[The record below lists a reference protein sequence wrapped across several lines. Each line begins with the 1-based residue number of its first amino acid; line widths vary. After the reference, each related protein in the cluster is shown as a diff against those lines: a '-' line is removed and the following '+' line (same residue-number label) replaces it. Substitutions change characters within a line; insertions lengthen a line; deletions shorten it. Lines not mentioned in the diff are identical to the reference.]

1 MFIEATPA
9 LNFKRVVNILST
21 GCLPLLRMIL
31 TMNSTFPKNIKSF
44 VFLMEG
50 IFMRDMESR
59 SGVYEQASL
68 LEYNNVFISKLSQKY
83 RRDLLPQFSGTVHH
97 KRNKTA

>member
-1 MFIEATPA
+1 
-9 LNFKRVVNILST
+9 
-21 GCLPLLRMIL
+21 
-31 TMNSTFPKNIKSF
+31 
-44 VFLMEG
+44 
-50 IFMRDMESR
+50 MRDMESR